1 MEENL
6 SSRLESLQ
14 TKILDLYEKDST
26 DINDH
31 IELWHTIRQEQ
42 VLLFYARR
50 NGINR
55 LLGVPVPSLQSAE
68 VSAKDA
74 IEVETFLKSLA
85 RSEYG
90 LETWTLQQ
98 TSKERLRADPA
109 NTFKKEGDQVT
120 VIFDNDEDN
129 EAEYTIWGFVYY
141 QGDDDVW
148 HKTGSF
154 VNHQGIFYFNEDGE
168 EIYYVDF
175 EEEAEKYSSTASW
188 TVRYHN
194 NEFIDDSSSS
204 VPADSTTS
212 AVRGASIHTP
222 QRKRGRSQ
230 SPQAGEEA
238 PPQAENPPAG
248 RRGRSRSPLHRQ
260 PRSSTA
266 GVVIRRR
273 GQQGERQPSQPSTST
288 PSSTT
293 GRRGRVLRPPSASE
307 VGERHTTVEGRSHS
321 RLLQLLREAR
331 DPPILGFSGNLNSLK
346 CYRYRL
352 NRDYRHL
359 FDNVSTTWR
368 WTTKGRG
375 RCEGGSIILKFKSVS
390 QRDEFLR
397 NVSFPQVLS
406 PFIGTAVGL

>member
-26 DINDH
+26 DIADH

-50 NGINR
+50 KGINR
-55 LLGVPVPSLQSAE
+55 LLGLPVPSLQSAE
-68 VSAKDA
+68 ASAKDA

-90 LETWTLQQ
+90 LEQWTLQQ

-120 VIFDNDEDN
+120 VYFDNDEDN

-175 EEEAEKYSSTASW
+175 EEEAEKYSNTATW

-204 VPADSTTS
+204 VPADSTTT
-212 AVRGASIHTP
+212 ARGAALHTP
-222 QRKRGRSQ
+222 QRKRERSQ

-238 PPQAENPPAG
+238 PQAENPAA
-248 RRGRSRSPLHRQ
+248 RRGRSRSPIHRQ
-260 PRSSTA
+260 PRPSTP
-266 GVVIRRR
+266 GLVIRRR
-273 GQQGERQPSQPSTST
+273 QGERQPSQPSTST

-293 GRRGRVLRPPSASE
+293 GRRRRVLQPPTAAE
-307 VGERHTTVEGRSHS
+307 VGEGHTVVEGRSHS

-352 NRDYRHL
+352 NRDYRQY

-375 RCEGGSIILKFKSVS
+375 RCAGGSIILKFNSVG
-390 QRDEFLR
+390 QRDQFLR
-397 NVSFPQVLS
+397 NVSFPRALT
-406 PFIGTAVGL
+406 PFIGSAVGL